1 MERVHAKS
9 LKQFLDHLGG
19 QNKVEVD
26 TLYGFKLKSENGAEL
41 CYIGLEGKEGRPER
55 YLPALRP
62 QSAGGGS
69 KHPQW
74 NSVPGR
80 LRHHYDK
87 NGYTSLNVAVIV
99 LQGVP
104 KNVETGLAL
113 ALEGALGRNRC
124 IGGVLALNP
133 SVDYVQDCC
142 TLLRL
147 HDAGLC
153 VSCGQ
158 RGHLASACDTKN
170 LLTES
175 LPYHVQ
181 RLKVCLPTSMPP
193 HSIGHN
199 LATEV
204 SNLTIELKRKR
215 LECVSSASSGSQ
227 ADLTAELRRPRLERL
242 DVLSRSSRPQCA
254 PKLPLLRPRTHE
266 ECHPEGPLASIESWG
281 SMAGPR
287 LSRELL
293 LERLETYR
301 VCQGFRL
308 DVEGELGEKAIDLS
322 RFASEEVYGS
332 YSRQKESMRC
342 TSCREHLVGTT
353 KMIHI

>member
-1 MERVHAKS
+1 MSRLDSPSRSKARWAAIVASAAS
-9 LKQFLDHLGG
+9 LLSILLW
-19 QNKVEVD
+19 
-26 TLYGFKLKSENGAEL
+26 TT
-41 CYIGLEGKEGRPER
+41 
-55 YLPALRP
+55 
-62 QSAGGGS
+62 S
-69 KHPQW
+69 KTAAP
-74 NSVPGR
+74 
-80 LRHHYDK
+80 
-87 NGYTSLNVAVIV
+87 
-99 LQGVP
+99 
-104 KNVETGLAL
+104 
-113 ALEGALGRNRC
+113 
-124 IGGVLALNP
+124 
-133 SVDYVQDCC
+133 
-142 TLLRL
+142 
-147 HDAGLC
+147 
-153 VSCGQ
+153 SCGCTM
-158 RGHLASACDTKN
+158 RAFAKN

-332 YSRQKESMRC
+332 YSRQKESMRGATRI
-342 TSCREHLVGTT
+342 TSEKALRGSMGRMWMANVWKAHVEKAVCSERLPQFDYAQ
-353 KMIHI
+353 KHILRKGSPSQAQGIAVAYSTMVALYSA